1 MSLASPPPANQESR
15 INLENHDDDNFEQ
28 AYGNDFETNRRYL
41 SLSWWLLHK
50 GCLNLMEK
58 VRIAVKEVFGTLN
71 PREEITLERLSELT
85 LEVRKKVEGATEAE
99 RRYHLP
105 PTHHS
110 QPYAELPYRSCKWLP
125 YLLPSP
131 SQESYVLSESGMTTS
146 PPPSPTTT
154 SSLRHLIDETS
165 DLIDSP
171 AFTHVLTR
179 LLDAAFSHLIDV
191 KISQLAY
198 KIPPLSASTQRVQE
212 IVGSDEVKAKVA
224 SSLAVFCRQ
233 AHGIGSGA
241 NNEYLAAIEQVG
253 ELEAFAAVVYSS
265 NFEVEAPEFLGG
277 KVGREELEG
286 AKVEEEGGVED
297 LVPKVVPEVGQ
308 EVKQTFEQAFEQT
321 FEQVDKEELEQVIK
335 QEAEQVTKQ
344 ETEQVT
350 KQEAEQEAEQA
361 VQQGAEQSGAVEEI
375 PVKEG
380 TPVDVTTAEEITA
393 QESSPVEEITPEE
406 ITPEEITSE
415 EITSESAPV
424 LNTTVEES
432 TAESTKVEEIT
443 PIENIKVE
451 EGASVENIKADEGT
465 PADNI
470 KVEESAPVD
479 DIKGDDTAVDNTAV
493 QDTAAEASADSGFE
507 NAWDKALK
515 KEDGKA
521 H

>member
-1 MSLASPPPANQESR
+1 
-15 INLENHDDDNFEQ
+15 
-28 AYGNDFETNRRYL
+28 
-41 SLSWWLLHK
+41 
-50 GCLNLMEK
+50 MEK

-350 KQEAEQEAEQA
+350 KQEAEQEAEHV

-375 PVKEG
+375 PIKEG

-406 ITPEEITSE
+406 ITLE

-424 LNTTVEES
+424 HNTTVEES
-432 TAESTKVEEIT
+432 TAESTKEST
-443 PIENIKVE
+443 PIENIEVE

>member
-1 MSLASPPPANQESR
+1 
-15 INLENHDDDNFEQ
+15 
-28 AYGNDFETNRRYL
+28 
-41 SLSWWLLHK
+41 
-50 GCLNLMEK
+50 MEK

-110 QPYAELPYRSCKWLP
+110 QPYAKLSYRSCKWLP

-297 LVPKVVPEVGQ
+297 LVPKVVPKVVPEVGQ

-350 KQEAEQEAEQA
+350 KQEAEQEAEHV

-375 PVKEG
+375 PIKEG
-380 TPVDVTTAEEITA
+380 TPVDVNTAEEITA
-393 QESSPVEEITPEE
+393 QESSPVEEIT
-406 ITPEEITSE
+406 SE

-424 LNTTVEES
+424 HNTTVEES
-432 TAESTKVEEIT
+432 TAESTKVEEST
-443 PIENIKVE
+443 PIENTKVE

-479 DIKGDDTAVDNTAV
+479 DIKGDDTAVDDTAVDNTAV
-493 QDTAAEASADSGFE
+493 QDTATEASADSGFE